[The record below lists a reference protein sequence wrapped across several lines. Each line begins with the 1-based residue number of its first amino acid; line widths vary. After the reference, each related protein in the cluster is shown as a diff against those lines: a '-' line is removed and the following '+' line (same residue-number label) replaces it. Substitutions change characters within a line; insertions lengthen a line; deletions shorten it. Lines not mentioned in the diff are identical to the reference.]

1 MPPVISK
8 QASATNLEQ
17 ESMPPSVHDEN
28 DISVYDSKLAYI
40 ISDVI
45 SKFKL
50 KQSQV
55 NSKRKRSCKFPCSLC
70 SKNVNKSQKAIQ
82 CDQCKLWSHASCNGI
97 TKSEYEFPCSR
108 IMVIDH
114 GRP

>member
-8 QASATNLEQ
+8 QANATDLEH

-40 ISDVI
+40 ISNVI
-45 SKFKL
+45 SKLKL

-55 NSKRKRSCKFPCSLC
+55 NSKKKGLANFHVLYAQR
-70 SKNVNKSQKAIQ
+70 V
-82 CDQCKLWSHASCNGI
+82 
-97 TKSEYEFPCSR
+97 
-108 IMVIDH
+108 
-114 GRP
+114 